1 MIEYIYFI
9 PIILIIFLLN
19 NFLIKKK
26 LLLNITGEPHQ
37 SLTSKTKI
45 PLSGGIY
52 LIISFLIFFD
62 QFTLLDK
69 LIITC
74 FYLVGFFSDIKYLKS
89 PLLRLFLQIFLTFVF
104 IINNNL
110 ILENTRVIFID
121 YLLNYKIINYLFVIF
136 CITIII
142 NGTNFTDGVNCNVIG
157 YYLII
162 TLILYKLNLFED
174 SNFNNNLII
183 NWIIIIFSIYI
194 LNFNNKL
201 YLGDN
206 GSYFLGFIYSY
217 LLIDFYLNNQYLSPF
232 FIILL
237 LWYPAF
243 ENLFS
248 LIRKLNFKK
257 SPFKP
262 DQNHLHQLLF
272 YYLQKKN
279 FFNYKYINSF
289 TGNILLF
296 YNLLILYFASMK
308 PENTQFQILLIVLN
322 VIIYC
327 FIYQRLSKFKY
338 KNLLQKK

>member
-37 SLTSKTKI
+37 SLTSKINI

-62 QFTLLDK
+62 QFTLLNK
-69 LIITC
+69 LIIIC
-74 FYLVGFFSDIKYLKS
+74 FYLVGFFSDIKFLKS
-89 PLLRLFLQIFLTFVF
+89 PLLRLFLQVFFTFIF
-104 IINNNL
+104 IIYNNL

-136 CITIII
+136 CITIIV

-162 TLILYKLNLFED
+162 TLILFKLNLFEVSD
-174 SNFNNNLII
+174 YNNKIII
-183 NWIIIIFSIYI
+183 NWIMIIFSIYI

-232 FIILL
+232 FIILV

-272 YYLQKKN
+272 YYLKKKN
-279 FFNYKYINSF
+279 FFDNKYVNSL
-289 TGNILLF
+289 TGNIFLF
-296 YNLLILYFASMK
+296 YNLSILYFASLK
-308 PENTQFQILLIVLN
+308 PDNTQFQILLIVLN
-322 VIIYC
+322 IFIYC
-327 FIYQRLSKFKY
+327 FVYQRLFKFKY
-338 KNLLQKK
+338 KNLLEKK